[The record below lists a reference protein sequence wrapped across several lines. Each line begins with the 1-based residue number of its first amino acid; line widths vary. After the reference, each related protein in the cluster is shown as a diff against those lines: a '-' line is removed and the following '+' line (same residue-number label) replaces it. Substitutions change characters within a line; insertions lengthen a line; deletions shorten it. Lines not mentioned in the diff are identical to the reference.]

1 MEVLPLKKVT
11 LNWQV
16 QKRQFIL
23 NLEKENK
30 KRRKRFITSFEIFQT
45 DVEKIEPTIIWAYNV
60 LAFTILYLA
69 SVTTANYPSDYLFYP
84 NMKKTQNRICLNAQ
98 VFHSNSLPL
107 FLFSH
112 LIL

>member
-1 MEVLPLKKVT
+1 M
-11 LNWQV
+11 

-30 KRRKRFITSFEIFQT
+30 ERLKCFIASFETFQT
-45 DVEKIEPTIIWAYNV
+45 GAEKIEPTIIWAYNV

-84 NMKKTQNRICLNAQ
+84 NMKKSQKRICLNAQ
-98 VFHSNSLPL
+98 VFHGNSLLL

-112 LIL
+112 LII